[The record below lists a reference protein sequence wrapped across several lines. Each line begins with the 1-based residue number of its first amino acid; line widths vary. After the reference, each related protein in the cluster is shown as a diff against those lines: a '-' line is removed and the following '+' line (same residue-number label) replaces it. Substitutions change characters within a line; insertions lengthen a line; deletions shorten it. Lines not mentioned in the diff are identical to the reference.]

1 MKTILWLVAGVLL
14 VGMMPVG
21 AGAVV
26 DPTPDLLGVYFDTQG
41 ELPDLNVGPNTAFNM
56 HFILTEPSASQI
68 LGYEFSYQM
77 NVHPSQGS
85 LILKLGHIFPPGIND
100 LTMPIYEGLA
110 GEVRQSWPA
119 PVPTTHAV
127 ILITFQY
134 IILTPLTAYM
144 TTGPAS
150 VETVVD
156 GLPAYW
162 DGTNSYPM
170 GAPPCS
176 GVINDYCGI
185 AVERESFGAVKAL
198 YR

>member
-26 DPTPDLLGVYFDTQG
+26 DPTPDLFGVYFDTQG
-41 ELPDLNVGPNTAFNM
+41 DVADGSVSSSIPFNM
-56 HFILTEPSASQI
+56 YFILTEPSASQI

-77 NVHPSQGS
+77 NMQPSQEA
-85 LILKLGHIFPPGIND
+85 LIFKLGHTLPPGIID
-100 LTMPIYEGLA
+100 LTMPVYDGLA
-110 GEVRQSWPA
+110 GEVRQWWPA
-119 PVPTTHAV
+119 PVPTSNAV
-127 ILITFQY
+127 ILMTFQY
-134 IILTPLTAYM
+134 LLLAPLTAYL
-144 TTGPAS
+144 TPGPFYA
-150 VETVVD
+150 ETIVD

-162 DGTNSYPM
+162 DGVNTYPM
-170 GAPPCS
+170 GVAFCS

>member
-1 MKTILWLVAGVLL
+1 MKILSWLVAGVLL

-21 AGAVV
+21 AGAVL

-41 ELPDLNVGPNTAFNM
+41 DIPDLNVGSNMPFNM

-77 NVHPSQGS
+77 NMQPSQEA
-85 LILKLGHIFPPGIND
+85 LIFKLGHTLPPGIND
-100 LTMPIYEGLA
+100 LTMPVYDGLA

-119 PVPTTHAV
+119 PVPTSNAV
-127 ILITFQY
+127 ILMTFQY
-134 IILTPLTAYM
+134 LLLAPLTAYL
-144 TTGPAS
+144 TTGPAY

-162 DGTNSYPM
+162 DGANTYPM

>member
-1 MKTILWLVAGVLL
+1 MKRLLWLVAGVLL
-14 VGMMPVG
+14 VAMMPVG

-41 ELPDLNVGPNTAFNM
+41 DVADLSVGPSIPFHM

-77 NVHPSQGS
+77 NVQPGQGA
-85 LILKLGHIFPPGIND
+85 LIFKLGHTLPPGIID
-100 LTMPIYEGLA
+100 LTMPIYDGLA

-119 PVPTTHAV
+119 PVPTTNAV
-127 ILITFQY
+127 ILMTFQY
-134 IILTPLTAYM
+134 MLLVPMTAHLS
-144 TTGPAS
+144 TGPAY

-162 DGTNSYPM
+162 DGANNYPM
-170 GAPPCS
+170 GAPYCS
-176 GVINDYCGI
+176 GMINDYCGI

>member
-1 MKTILWLVAGVLL
+1 MKILSWLVAGVLL

-21 AGAVV
+21 AGAVL
-26 DPTPDLLGVYFDTQG
+26 DPTPDLLGVYFDTQADFRDMFIG
-41 ELPDLNVGPNTAFNM
+41 ASIPFNM
-56 HFILTEPSASQI
+56 HFILSTPTASHI
-68 LGYEFSYQM
+68 LGYEFSYEMSVQ
-77 NVHPSQGS
+77 PGQGS
-85 LILKLGHIFPPGIND
+85 LVFKLGHTFPPGIND

-119 PVPTTHAV
+119 PVPTTDAV
-127 ILITFQY
+127 VLMTFQY
-134 IILTPLTAYM
+134 MLLVPLTAYL
-144 TTGPAS
+144 TPGPAY
-150 VETVVD
+150 VETIVD

-162 DGTNSYPM
+162 DGVNTYPM
-170 GAPPCS
+170 GVSFCS

>member
-1 MKTILWLVAGVLL
+1 MKILSWLVAGVLL
-14 VGMMPVG
+14 VGMMPVT
-21 AGAVV
+21 AGAVL

-41 ELPDLNVGPNTAFNM
+41 DVADLSVGPSIPFHM

-77 NVHPSQGS
+77 NVHPSQGA
-85 LILKLGHIFPPGIND
+85 LIFKLGHTLPPGIID
-100 LTMPIYEGLA
+100 LTMPVYDGLA

-119 PVPTTHAV
+119 PVPTTNAV
-127 ILITFQY
+127 ILMTFQY
-134 IILTPLTAYM
+134 MLLAPLMAYLTP
-144 TTGPAS
+144 GPAY
-150 VETVVD
+150 VETIVD

-162 DGTNSYPM
+162 DGVNTYPM
-170 GAPPCS
+170 GVSSCS
-176 GVINDYCGI
+176 GVINDACGV